1 MRTKKVT
8 QISTKSL
15 KNKLEQYAFG
25 YTLTET
31 VSEYNIDENGVLKLV
46 KQKKSEKL
54 IPPDVSLIKILY
66 DLDDNKGGFE
76 NMTDEELEAE
86 KQKIIK
92 SLNDGENHGTKT

>member
-1 MRTKKVT
+1 MRTKKIT

-15 KNKLEQYAFG
+15 KNKLEQFAFG

-66 DLDDNKGGFE
+66 DLDDSKGGFE

-86 KQKIIK
+86 KQKILQTLK
-92 SLNDGENHGTKT
+92 DGKNNGTQT

>member
-1 MRTKKVT
+1 MRTKKVRT
-8 QISTKSL
+8 ITTKSL
-15 KNKLEQYAFG
+15 KDKLEQFAFG

-66 DLDDNKGGFE
+66 DLDDARNGYE
-76 NMTDEELEAE
+76 NLTDEELEAE
-86 KQKIIK
+86 KQKILK
-92 SLNDGENHGTKT
+92 SLKNG

>member
-1 MRTKKVT
+1 MRTKKVK
-8 QISTKSL
+8 QITTKSL
-15 KNKLEQYAFG
+15 KDKLEQFAFG

-66 DLDDNKGGFE
+66 DLDDNKGVYE

-86 KQKIIK
+86 KQKIINTLK
-92 SLNDGENHGTKT
+92 DGENHGTEN